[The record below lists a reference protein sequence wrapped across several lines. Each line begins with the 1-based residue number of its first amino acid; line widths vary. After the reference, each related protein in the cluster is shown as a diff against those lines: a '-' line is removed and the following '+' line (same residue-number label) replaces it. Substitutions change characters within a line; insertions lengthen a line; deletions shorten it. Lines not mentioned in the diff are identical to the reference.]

1 MLLGSLPIATIDSTA
16 PWLEL
21 LDNVVLLL
29 QGMVSDQWD
38 CDMVL
43 ASSFPAAFI
52 NTIVL
57 SSIGPEP
64 HAIPSNSLISSGPL
78 CSSPCHA
85 IHSLHKYLRSI
96 SNRPGKLRPYS
107 QVVRFS
113 SGPSNPHTLNWSP
126 ACAFIQGR
134 KRSSIIGHYKIN
146 FLRFMKIVNLRRFTA
161 CPNVLL
167 WPWHRTG
174 LAWNGSHIR
183 AGCLP
188 SCLWSLPRPN

>member
-57 SSIGPEP
+57 SSIGPE
-64 HAIPSNSLISSGPL
+64 NFG
-78 CSSPCHA
+78 
-85 IHSLHKYLRSI
+85 
-96 SNRPGKLRPYS
+96 
-107 QVVRFS
+107 
-113 SGPSNPHTLNWSP
+113 HTLRL
-126 ACAFIQGR
+126 FD
-134 KRSSIIGHYKIN
+134 
-146 FLRFMKIVNLRRFTA
+146 FL
-161 CPNVLL
+161 P
-167 WPWHRTG
+167 G
-174 LAWNGSHIR
+174 LQIHT
-183 AGCLP
+183 P
-188 SCLWSLPRPN
+188 